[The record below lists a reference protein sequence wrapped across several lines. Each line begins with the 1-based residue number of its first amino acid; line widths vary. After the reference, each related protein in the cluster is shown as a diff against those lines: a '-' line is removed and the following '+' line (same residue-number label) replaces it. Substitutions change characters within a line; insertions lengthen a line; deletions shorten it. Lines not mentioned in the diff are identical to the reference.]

1 VGEIQ
6 VKMAKA
12 SKDDIQ
18 KVIAFF
24 RLIEEYL
31 EHGTYTLESEEGDEE
46 AIELSQE
53 QFIELLRK
61 MWGGRFRPAG
71 VDCMWS
77 RVVFGCD
84 MLIDNCCDPASDCL
98 ELRQDWAKAIDPPE
112 GIEEALEH
120 LRGNKEHFR
129 KVLTDKTKIL
139 NSMCDYAERM
149 AKKKRLEPWSIIG
162 DITDHG
168 SGVSSAI
175 YELYRR
181 KPASVEAAS

>member
-1 VGEIQ
+1 MQ
-6 VKMAKA
+6 MKMAKA

-18 KVIAFF
+18 KTISFF
-24 RLIEEYL
+24 QFVEEYF
-31 EHGTYTLESEEGDEE
+31 EYGTHTPENQDFEEDSVDLTEE
-46 AIELSQE
+46 KFVEMLREL
-53 QFIELLRK
+53 
-61 MWGGRFRPAG
+61 WGGRFKPAG
-71 VDCMWS
+71 VDCAWR
-77 RVVFGCD
+77 RVVLGCD
-84 MLIDNCCDPASDCL
+84 MLIDNVCDPSLDHL
-98 ELRQDWAKAIDPPE
+98 DLRPDWAKAIDPPE
-112 GIEEALEH
+112 GIDEALDH

-129 KVLTDKTKIL
+129 EVLTDKTKIL

-181 KPASVEAAS
+181 KPQAEST

>member
-1 VGEIQ
+1 

-18 KVIAFF
+18 KVIDFF
-24 RLIEEYL
+24 RFIEEYF
-31 EHGTYTLESEEGDEE
+31 EDGTFTTDSEDAEPIKLTEQE
-46 AIELSQE
+46 FVSRLSA
-53 QFIELLRK
+53 L
-61 MWGGRFRPAG
+61 WGGPFKPVG
-71 VDCMWS
+71 VDCMWQ
-77 RVVFGCD
+77 RVVFGCS
-84 MLIDNCCDPASDCL
+84 MLIDNCCDPEADCL
-98 ELRQDWAKAIDPPE
+98 ELRHDWAKAIDPPE

-139 NSMCDYAERM
+139 NSMCAYAERM
-149 AKKKRLEPWSIIG
+149 AKKKRLEPWAIIG

-181 KPASVEAAS
+181 KLASVEAAS

>member
-1 VGEIQ
+1 
-6 VKMAKA
+6 MAKA

-112 GIEEALEH
+112 GIEEATM
-120 LRGNKEHFR
+120 RNAWPR
-129 KVLTDKTKIL
+129 
-139 NSMCDYAERM
+139 R
-149 AKKKRLEPWSIIG
+149 
-162 DITDHG
+162 
-168 SGVSSAI
+168 SG
-175 YELYRR
+175 
-181 KPASVEAAS
+181 